1 MFHTYIIGV
10 LYRCCVCLQWFS
22 SVFQVFQT
30 HISSVSF
37 VSFYMLQVL
46 HLDVLKVDQ
55 ILHMECAW
63 EAGGGASGPC
73 TGDVRAALALHGR
86 AKRRHG

>member
-1 MFHTYIIGV
+1 
-10 LYRCCVCLQWFS
+10 
-22 SVFQVFQT
+22 
-30 HISSVSF
+30 
-37 VSFYMLQVL
+37 MLQVL